1 MITEIELQQLLKEN
15 ENLKSRL
22 NLLEVKYQ
30 IRDEI
35 PTYCFSQIG
44 FSDLKKIV
52 EIKPKRNY
60 DKFDD
65 WFNDENIILNDE
77 DIIFLKNLID
87 QNIFYLDNYKEEDL
101 KVKFITPI
109 LNRINFVNI
118 DKEIRDFY
126 DENLFYQTDQFILN
140 GETDFVIAKGYF
152 FSEQPYFFIQEFK
165 KSKAAKNPEPQLL
178 AELIAAIELN
188 RFTTIKG
195 AFIIGAIWNFVILEK
210 LGTHKYQYFVS
221 RNYDSTDLE
230 KLKSIYKNLLFVKN
244 EIFGYDMESN

>member
-15 ENLKSRL
+15 EELKNRL

-30 IRDEI
+30 IKEEI

-52 EIKPKRNY
+52 EIKPKLNY
-60 DKFDD
+60 HKFDD
-65 WFNDENIILNDE
+65 WFNDENIKLDDE
-77 DIIFLKNLID
+77 DIHFLKNLID
-87 QNIFYLDNYKEEDL
+87 NNIFYLENYKEEDL

-126 DENLFYQTDQFILN
+126 DENLCYQTEQFILN
-140 GETDFVIAKGYF
+140 GEADFVVAKGYF
-152 FSEQPYFFIQEFK
+152 FSELPYFFIQEFK
-165 KSKAAKNPEPQLL
+165 KSKAAKDPEPQLL

-188 RFTTIKG
+188 NFTTIKG
-195 AFIIGAIWNFVILEK
+195 AFIIGAIWNFVLLEK
-210 LGTHKYQYFVS
+210 LGTNKYQYFVS

-230 KLKSIYKNLLFVKN
+230 KLKSIYKNLLFVKK
-244 EIFGYDMESN
+244 EIFGYDMESS